1 MNDYKTADLHI
12 LERMN
17 KIPGGMLVAALVFSL
32 FINNLFPGAFRIG
45 GITQALFVDGG
56 NALMGVFLICCGAS
70 LNIRQMGMPL
80 YKGLVLTAI
89 KFFAG
94 LGIGVL
100 IGTVFGPS
108 GVLGITPMVAIAALT
123 NSNSSLYAVLSGK
136 YGDAGDTGAISIL
149 SLNDGPFFTL
159 AALGAAGFASINIK
173 SVISVLLPL
182 VIGILW
188 GSFDSDFREICRKT
202 HVFVMFFLMFP
213 ITANITV
220 SSFMQAGIAGLFLG
234 IVSTLLGFV
243 FFFLFNLF
251 LPKKERNAMGAA
263 IGTTAGNA
271 ALTPQAVA
279 AVDPSYAA
287 GVELSTSIIVSAGMV
302 TFLCC
307 PIVTALCDHYMRR
320 HKKGIY
326 SPEGRVG
333 KEAAA
338 SSDRT

>member
-1 MNDYKTADLHI
+1 MGNNKTTDLHI
-12 LERMN
+12 RQRMN
-17 KIPGGMLVAALVFSL
+17 KIPGGMLVVALVISL
-32 FINNLFPGAFRIG
+32 LVNNLFPGVFRIG

-70 LNIRQMGMPL
+70 LNIRQISMPL
-80 YKGLVLTAI
+80 YKGFILTAI
-89 KFFAG
+89 KFFVG

-100 IGTVFGPS
+100 IGAIFGPA
-108 GVLGITPMVAIAALT
+108 GIWGITPMVAIAALT

-159 AALGAAGFASINIK
+159 VALGVTGFASINIK

-182 VIGILW
+182 MIGILW
-188 GSFDSDFREICRKT
+188 GSFDSDFREICKKT

-213 ITANITV
+213 ITANITMH
-220 SSFMQAGIAGLFLG
+220 SFVQAGIAGLLLG
-234 IVSTLLGFV
+234 VLSTLLGFV

-271 ALTPQAVA
+271 AITPQAVA
-279 AVDPSYAA
+279 AVDPAYAA
-287 GVELSTSIIVSAGMV
+287 GVELSTSMIISAGMV

-307 PIVTALCDHYMRR
+307 PIVTAICDRYMRK

-333 KEAAA
+333 KEE
-338 SSDRT
+338 R